1 MQRVL
6 LASLVAL
13 AASACAYR
21 PEPTELVHIVDSPAD
36 VRACTR
42 LGEVSPVVST
52 DAQAKTSLYVG
63 FGATLGTPAFGSAT
77 EEMLGTTVALGG
89 THLYLQRTSADWSL
103 VRGVAYRCGRAVI
116 RQQTV
121 IRAKG

>member
-21 PEPTELVHIVDSPAD
+21 PEPTDLVHIVDSPAD
-36 VRACTR
+36 VRVCTR
-42 LGEVSPVVST
+42 LGEVSPVTST
-52 DAQAKTSLYVG
+52 VGTNTPLYVG
-63 FGATLGTPAFGSAT
+63 FGATLGTTAFGSAT
-77 EEMLGTTVALGG
+77 EEMLQRTLALGG
-89 THLYLQRTSADWSL
+89 THLYLQKTSADWSL
-103 VRGVAYRCGRAVI
+103 VRGIAYRCGPGGA

-121 IRAKG
+121 ITAKG